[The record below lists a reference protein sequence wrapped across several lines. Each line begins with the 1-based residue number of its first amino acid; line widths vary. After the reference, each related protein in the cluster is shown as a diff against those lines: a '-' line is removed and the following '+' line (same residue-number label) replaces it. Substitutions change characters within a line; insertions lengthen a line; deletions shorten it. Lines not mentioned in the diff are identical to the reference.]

1 MLWAVV
7 LYCCLPLGFSTLGL
21 GLWGGSLSRNL
32 LLWTVFMLIFIWRSS
47 SQGLNLSS
55 PPSVSDSPSQLEAFW
70 TLSLISLGRLEHLLL
85 FVFCTGFNAYKKS
98 WWCKEY
104 KEIFS
109 AFLLAS
115 AFFFFFFCSPQLPVS
130 SILPCADLWP
140 FPPVCLSLPFWDISL
155 PMLPGENIIPLS
167 PACKCIP
174 LS

>member
-1 MLWAVV
+1 MKKLHSQVMLWAVV

-85 FVFCTGFNAYKKS
+85 FVFCIGFNAYKKS

-115 AFFFFFFCSPQLPVS
+115 AFFFFLFLFSSTSCFFHLAVCWPLTFPSSLSESPLLGHQS
-130 SILPCADLWP
+130 SDAARWKYYP
-140 FPPVCLSLPFWDISL
+140 S
-155 PMLPGENIIPLS
+155 
-167 PACKCIP
+167 
-174 LS
+174 